1 MAQSLQIKYLRARL
15 ACEESGA
22 GSFGICLVRHTLTY
36 AEYAAVSSPAS
47 SFKIVLA
54 LRIVFVGMSC
64 TYLRARQLLAER
76 LVDESVGRIIGD
88 FYPENHALYNIGM
101 ALK

>member
-1 MAQSLQIKYLRARL
+1 MG
-15 ACEESGA
+15 ESA
-22 GSFGICLVRHTLTY
+22 ERGSFGICLVTEILTY
-36 AEYAAVSSPAS
+36 VEYAAVSPPAS

-54 LRIVFVGMSC
+54 RRIVFVGMSC